1 MAIELEVEKEVARR
15 AIAALPTS
23 SIEHKSAVGAH
34 YSRSLRFFAEGQA
47 NAVVVGL
54 HGLANL
60 MARTLEFDID
70 LTPTELRA
78 LGMTRAEFAPGST
91 ARKSWL
97 SWTAA
102 TLSNFLTMASTRA
115 SEIQTVAAELDQLS
129 REQAII
135 DLLEFRNTQYHRWRG
150 ESAGVTGIAH
160 GEPTAADI
168 LAAGQSV
175 SFGLVTRHSGTG
187 PDHGGGA
194 RQRFQRCARRIHGA
208 YGRPSERLGSRH
220 SAPLVASSIAQP
232 DHKVSGRPMA
242 VKYLNTPHLK
252 WAEPDA
258 RSRRSRGGHDVRR
271 VDQRPLSPFAR
282 YRYTVSR
289 WMPYWRASSVL
300 GTPAAAWARSSVTCS
315 AVSEGRRPL

>member
-1 MAIELEVEKEVARR
+1 MAIDHEGPLPTPAELGLGDSKQRAFEWQHQRNYAKLNDIGATLSGKPGARWVLETHAILGVIAEQVLVAIELEVEKEVARR

-102 TLSNFLTMASTRA
+102 TLSKFLTMASTRA

-160 GEPTAADI
+160 GEPPAADI

-175 SFGLVTRHSGTG
+175 SFGREMLPPYTAGQTTVDELVN
-187 PDHGGGA
+187 A
-194 RQRFQRCARRIHGA
+194 
-208 YGRPSERLGSRH
+208 SRDALDAFTAH
-220 SAPLVASSIAQP
+220 MEDL
-232 DHKVSGRPMA
+232 
-242 VKYLNTPHLK
+242 LNA
-252 WAEPDA
+252 W
-258 RSRRSRGGHDVRR
+258 
-271 VDQRPLSPFAR
+271 
-282 YRYTVSR
+282 
-289 WMPYWRASSVL
+289 
-300 GTPAAAWARSSVTCS
+300 AAAI
-315 AVSEGRRPL
+315 PHH